1 MQKGVAMHH
10 PSMHMDGSFANWPTK
25 NVIVD
30 EYSIKKR
37 PGYHTA
43 DRDLGSAIETQQIA
57 LFALK
62 DGTRTTLY
70 LTSANLCQKTTGTN
84 DGKFH

>member
-1 MQKGVAMHH
+1 MRKKHFFRPTQRGIAIQH

-37 PGYHTA
+37 PGYDTA
-43 DRDLGSAIETQQIA
+43 DRNLGSGVEVQQIA
-57 LFALK
+57 LFCAYTE
-62 DGTRTTLY
+62 TRL
-70 LTSANLCQKTTGTN
+70 
-84 DGKFH
+84 